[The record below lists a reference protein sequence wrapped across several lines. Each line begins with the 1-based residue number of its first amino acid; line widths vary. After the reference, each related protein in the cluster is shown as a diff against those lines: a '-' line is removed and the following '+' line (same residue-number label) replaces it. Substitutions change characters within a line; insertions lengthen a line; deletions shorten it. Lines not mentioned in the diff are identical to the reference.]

1 MITVRKRDPHGQVT
15 WEYQGQ
21 LLDQEVDFIR
31 LEARFNRA
39 DMPFQGILLK
49 QGDRFLETFYTA
61 RWYNLFEIH
70 DRDTDA
76 LKGWYCNIGCPAVW
90 DAPAVISY
98 IDLFLDLWVTPAGV
112 QSVLDEDEFNAAGL
126 DAPICEQALRSLSEL
141 QALFASGLPYP
152 SL

>member
-21 LLDQEVDFIR
+21 LLEQDVDFIR

-70 DRDTDA
+70 DRDTDV
-76 LKGWYCNIGCPAVW
+76 LKGWYCNIGRPAVW

-98 IDLFLDLWVTPAGV
+98 IDLFLDLWVTPSGV

-126 DAPICEQALRSLSEL
+126 DAPTREQALRSLSQL
-141 QALFASGLPYP
+141 QALFASGLP
-152 SL
+152 